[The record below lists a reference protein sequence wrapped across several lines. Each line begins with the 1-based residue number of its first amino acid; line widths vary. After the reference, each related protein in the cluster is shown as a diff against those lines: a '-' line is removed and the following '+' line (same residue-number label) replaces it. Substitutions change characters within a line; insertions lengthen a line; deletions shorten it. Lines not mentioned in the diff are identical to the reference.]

1 MASKKQRQ
9 EATKKRDK
17 RSKIMLSVLGVLL
30 IAVGAYE
37 IPSMLAVMNKKPP
50 PGSTYDPGPSS
61 VVPGSLPNI
70 AAGAPVAAAAAPKT
84 GQLVN
89 TDVPPS
95 SAEGQ
100 LVTFDVFDTKNPFRP
115 QVTSSP
121 DVASTGVTSVPTTNH
136 APVSTVP
143 ASTPPATTTTST
155 TTTPASTATGSIISS
170 GPAAGAQTPTTPA
183 VPAAPTVTIS
193 VNGASSRVEALGT
206 FPTGSPV
213 FRLMSYRHDSAEIGI
228 VGGSYAAG
236 GQAITLQLGHPVTLE
251 NTTDGTRYRLELLK
265 TP

>member
-17 RSKIMLSVLGVLL
+17 RSKIMLVALGVLL
-30 IAVGAYE
+30 VAVGLYE

-61 VVPGSLPNI
+61 VVPGSLPDI
-70 AAGAPVAAAAAPKT
+70 ATGAPVAAAAPKT
-84 GQLVN
+84 GELVN
-89 TDVPPS
+89 TDVPPT

-100 LVTFDVFDTKNPFRP
+100 LVTFEVFDTKNPFRP

-121 DVASTGVTSVPTTNH
+121 DVGPSSVASSSTPNH
-136 APVSTVP
+136 APTSTVP
-143 ASTPPATTTTST
+143 AASTTLT
-155 TTTPASTATGSIISS
+155 TTTPIAPPATATGSVVPS
-170 GPAAGAQTPTTPA
+170 GAGAVAPTTTTPVA
-183 VPAAPTVTIS
+183 PAAPTVTIS
-193 VNGASSRVEALGT
+193 VNGAASKVASLGT

-213 FRLMSYRHDSAEIGI
+213 FRLMSYQRDSAEIGI

-236 GQAITLQLGHPVTLE
+236 GQTITLKLGHPITLQ
-251 NTTDGTRYRLELLK
+251 NTTDGTQYRLELIK